1 MQLLNALLA
10 LLPLISAAAF
20 TNHESRQSSACNNS
34 PLLCDKPYNSITHLG
49 AHDSPFIRDATTG
62 FSSSGNQYYNS
73 SVQLSA
79 GVRLLSG
86 QVHLSNGDWHLC
98 HSSCDL
104 LDAGI
109 LSEWLTEI
117 KTWLANNPNDV
128 VSILLVNSDNAPPSD
143 LNGHFVSSGI
153 LSQAYIPPSVS
164 STQAEWPTLSSLIAA
179 QKRLMV
185 FVASLDPSTIT
196 PEYAYLMDEFTFI
209 FENDFDNTSPE
220 DFSCTPDRPTS
231 VKGNTAAAIQ
241 SNKMP
246 LMNHFLYKQG
256 SFDIETPDRA
266 SLNITNSPASITEGQ
281 LGFAANGCKTE
292 YGKAPT
298 FILVDFF
305 DEGPS
310 IDAVDALNGV
320 TSPVGR
326 TPVPPRDHNKEDG
339 DRGDITF
346 EGVEELVKQV
356 NSGIKPKLGA
366 WIWAAGRWSFGGI
379 NLSGS
384 DSGAVVG

>member
-10 LLPLISAAAF
+10 LLPLLSAAAL
-20 TNHESRQSSACNNS
+20 TSHESRQSSACNNS

-49 AHDSPFIRDATTG
+49 AHDSPFIRDTTTG

-104 LDAGI
+104 LDAGL

-117 KTWLANNPNDV
+117 KTWLDNNPNDV
-128 VSILLVNSDNAPPSD
+128 VSILLVNSDNAAPSD
-143 LNGHFVSSGI
+143 LSGHFISSGI
-153 LSQAYIPPSVS
+153 QPQAYIPPSVS

-231 VKGNTAAAIQ
+231 VKGNSAAAIQ

-266 SLNITNSPASITEGQ
+266 SLNITNSPATITDGQ
-281 LGFAANGCKTE
+281 LGFAADECTTE

-320 TSPVGR
+320 TDPVGR
-326 TPVPPRDHNKEDG
+326 TPVPARDHNKEDG
-339 DRGDITF
+339 DREDVTF

-366 WIWAAGRWSFGGI
+366 WIWAAGKWSFGGI

-384 DSGAVVG
+384 DSGAVIG

>member
-1 MQLLNALLA
+1 M
-10 LLPLISAAAF
+10 
-20 TNHESRQSSACNNS
+20 
-34 PLLCDKPYNSITHLG
+34 
-49 AHDSPFIRDATTG
+49 
-62 FSSSGNQYYNS
+62 
-73 SVQLSA
+73 
-79 GVRLLSG
+79 RLLSG

-104 LDAGI
+104 LDAGL
-109 LSEWLTEI
+109 LSEWLTEL
-117 KTWLANNPNDV
+117 KTWLDNNPNDV
-128 VSILLVNSDNAPPSD
+128 VSILLVNSDNATPPD

-179 QKRLMV
+179 NKRLMV

-231 VKGNTAAAIQ
+231 VKGNTGAAIS

-266 SLNITNSPASITEGQ
+266 SLNITNSPASITDGQ
-281 LGFAANGCKTE
+281 LGFAANECKTE
-292 YGKAPT
+292 YGRAPT

-326 TPVPPRDHNKEDG
+326 IPVPPRDHNKEDG
-339 DRGDITF
+339 ERSDVTF
-346 EGVEELVKQV
+346 EGVEELVEQV
-356 NSGIKPKLGA
+356 NSGIKTKLGA
-366 WIWAAGRWSFGGI
+366 WIWAGLFWSFW
-379 NLSGS
+379 
-384 DSGAVVG
+384 